1 MKIDNEGNIDFGKI
15 TLPKG
20 WNELDLKT
28 YQEIDRFYSDAEDKK
43 FNIKDVLHIF
53 TGLNEDDINAM
64 PLEFTEKIIN
74 KLSWLSTT
82 PEYGEPSNKITID
95 GVDYIVN
102 VQEKLKTGEYIA
114 LDTAIKQDKHNY
126 ALMLAILCRK
136 EGEIYDSKFENEILP
151 ERVKLFEQQPM
162 IKAMTIVAFFL
173 NLWLTLNPPIQL
185 YSQVKD
191 AISLTANNIMTLQK
205 NGEISKRSMKSAMK
219 KLQKLKKSIS
229 GI

>member
-1 MKIDNEGNIDFGKI
+1 MKIDKEENIDFGKI

-28 YQEIDRFYSDAEDKK
+28 YQEIDRFYSDVEDKK

-114 LDTAIKQDKHNY
+114 LDTAIKQDRHNY

-151 ERVKLFEQQPM
+151 ERVKLFEKQPM
-162 IKAMTIVAFFL
+162 IKVMQIIHFFINCFMIL
-173 NLWLTLNPPIQL
+173 NVPIQL
-185 YSQVKD
+185 YSQVEE
-191 AISLTANNIMTLQK
+191 AINLTQSHLETLK
-205 NGEISKRSMKSAMK
+205 RNGGQSTHYIKSQMK
-219 KLQKLKKSIS
+219 KLKKLRKSIEC
-229 GI
+229 I